1 MARDRS
7 LSMLLIALFGISGTF
22 ILVFAWLHPMPVM
35 ERVLSTL
42 LGAIGL
48 GVAVSR
54 IPQLKFPKAGTEA
67 EKVPVE
73 VKTGD

>member
-22 ILVFAWLHPMPVM
+22 ILVFTWLHPMPVM
-35 ERVLSTL
+35 ERVMSTL
-42 LGAIGL
+42 FGAIGL

-54 IPQLKFPKAGTEA
+54 IHRLKLPKAGTEA